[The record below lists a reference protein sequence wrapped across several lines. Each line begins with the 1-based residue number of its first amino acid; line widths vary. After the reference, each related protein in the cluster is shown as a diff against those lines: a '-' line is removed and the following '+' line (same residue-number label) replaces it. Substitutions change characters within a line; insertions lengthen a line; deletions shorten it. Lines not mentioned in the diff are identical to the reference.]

1 MPLEEEPEF
10 LVLSL
15 SFSGDDLF
23 SSAFLRSSSF
33 KRSVSVDSD
42 SLYAR
47 LVVAKT
53 QISMERTSEEY
64 GLSEVSSS

>member
-10 LVLSL
+10 LALSL
-15 SFSGDDLF
+15 SFSGDDLL

-33 KRSVSVDSD
+33 RRSVSVDSD

-47 LVVAKT
+47 LAVAKT
-53 QISMERTSEEY
+53 QISMECTSEEY